1 MVVCVCVHFLAPARR
16 LQGTMSIPLYLTSV
30 LPGSHLVINKTS
42 GLPVYQGD
50 AEAIFT
56 VRECTVD
63 QYSRTT

>member
-1 MVVCVCVHFLAPARR
+1 
-16 LQGTMSIPLYLTSV
+16 MSIPLYLTSV

-42 GLPVYQGD
+42 GLPVYQGN
-50 AEAIFT
+50 AEAVFT